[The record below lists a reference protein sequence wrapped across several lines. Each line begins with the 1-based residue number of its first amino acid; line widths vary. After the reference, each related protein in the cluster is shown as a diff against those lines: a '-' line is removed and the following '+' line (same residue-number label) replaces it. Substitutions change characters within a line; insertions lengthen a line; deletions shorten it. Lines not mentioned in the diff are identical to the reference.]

1 MSSSLR
7 RRIRDEILLVAA
19 AWLAI
24 VAVITLGVTVSLLY
38 LH

>member
-1 MSSSLR
+1 MRSIA

-24 VAVITLGVTVSLLY
+24 VGVITLGISVAVYCQT
-38 LH
+38 